1 MIQMSQLAD
10 MHFKQLL
17 LPLSDIRKNAFMI
30 NIKSRYQQKNIS
42 YNERKNVRLKV
53 TIFAI
58 FFKVT
63 LVGRR

>member
-42 YNERKNVRLKV
+42 YNERKKCEAESDNICN
-53 TIFAI
+53 IF
-58 FFKVT
+58 
-63 LVGRR
+63 